1 MAGGAVGMQETV
13 ALQIMS
19 GVVHE
24 WVDCEGV
31 QQSEL
36 HFEVAGN
43 SFYCPPPSRSRCTR
57 SVGFSRAFDLT
68 SFVRSEF
75 IAPYHHDNRTQ
86 PVGTQPLTSSV

>member
-43 SFYCPPPSRSRCTR
+43 SFYCPPPLP
-57 SVGFSRAFDLT
+57 FSLHSFCWVFARIRFD
-68 SFVRSEF
+68 FFCAVRV
-75 IAPYHHDNRTQ
+75 YRTV
-86 PVGTQPLTSSV
+86 PPR